1 VAAVRDAVLGG
12 LKPKTQ
18 GGRPLTGAGL
28 AALLRLVVDGLNG
41 GQLWDIPSRWA
52 SFSDHLRVS
61 SVRAAVSHFQAEVR
75 GCVRGVAWATG
86 RKDITHNNATK
97 PNQTNQTKPN
107 QTKPN
112 QTTNRWGRA
121 SAT

>member
-1 VAAVRDAVLGG
+1 MHAEFTADVAAVRDAVLGG

-28 AALLRLVVDGLNG
+28 AALLRLVVEGLNG

-75 GCVRGVAWATG
+75 RDMAEEIVRHRTESAHSNPT
-86 RKDITHNNATK
+86 
-97 PNQTNQTKPN
+97 PNKND
-107 QTKPN
+107 
-112 QTTNRWGRA
+112 RWGRA
-121 SAT
+121 SAM